1 MRINI
6 NMAFDAFLSH
16 VGPRVSTHPLPFA
29 LWALVFTKAPF
40 LALVWSQSFAFRP
53 CLRAV
58 FDIVSLVEAEMA
70 QVVWWRSLAGFARLR
85 GKREVREV
93 VC

>member
-6 NMAFDAFLSH
+6 DMAFDAFLSH
-16 VGPRVSTHPLPFA
+16 VGPGVPTHPLPLAFR
-29 LWALVFTKAPF
+29 ALVFTKAPL
-40 LALVWSQSFAFRP
+40 LALVWSQSFSFGS

-70 QVVWWRSLAGFARLR
+70 QVVWWRSLAGLAWLR
-85 GKREVREV
+85 GQGEVGEV
-93 VC
+93 IR